1 MSEQENPYWSEEVKS
16 NYHPPEGTFT
26 KSAPEV
32 VKILLTGAGNDP
44 LLALHRLVF
53 YMNRA
58 GDKLTNSRALE
69 TAKLTLEDLIQKDK
83 QIH

>member
-58 GDKLTNSRALE
+58 GDKLT
-69 TAKLTLEDLIQKDK
+69 TAGLWKRQNLHLKI
-83 QIH
+83 